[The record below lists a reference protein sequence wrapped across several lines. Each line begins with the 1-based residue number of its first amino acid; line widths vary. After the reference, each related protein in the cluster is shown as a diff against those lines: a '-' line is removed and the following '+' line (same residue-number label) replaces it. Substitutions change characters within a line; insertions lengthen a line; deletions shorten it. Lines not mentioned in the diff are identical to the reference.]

1 MIPDPPGPDNENPDQ
16 GRASTT
22 APPYGGSGR
31 TVVHL
36 VRHGEVH
43 NPDGILYG
51 RLPAYHL
58 SENGVEMADLVA
70 HTLADHD
77 IAQLRCSPL
86 ERAQET
92 MAPIAAEHPSVKIMI
107 DGRVIEAEN
116 RLEGQRVRFPTSLRK
131 PTNLWLLRNPLRP
144 SWGESYTE
152 IVTRMRLAI
161 ADAAAEAADREAVI
175 VSHQL
180 PIWMAR
186 CDVEG
191 RRLAHDPRRRECAL
205 ASVTSLTLMDGR
217 VTSVIYS
224 EPAAALIAARGS
236 KKFVAGA

>member
-1 MIPDPPGPDNENPDQ
+1 MIPDPPTPDNENPDQ

-22 APPYGGSGR
+22 VPPHGSPDR
-31 TVVHL
+31 TIVHL
-36 VRHGEVH
+36 VRHGEVE
-43 NPDGILYG
+43 NPGGILYG

-58 SENGVEMADLVA
+58 SDNGQEMAVLAANV
-70 HTLADHD
+70 LADHD
-77 IAQLRCSPL
+77 VVHLRCSPL

-92 MAPIAAEHPSVKIMI
+92 MSPIAARHPDIKIVI
-107 DGRVIEAEN
+107 DGRVIEADN
-116 RLEGQRVRFPTSLRK
+116 YLEGQQIRFPQALRK
-131 PTNLWLLRNPLRP
+131 PRNLWHLRNPLRP
-144 SWGESYTE
+144 SWGESYTD
-152 IVTRMRLAI
+152 IVGRMRLAI
-161 ADAAAEAADREAVI
+161 ADAAAAAEGHEAVI

-191 RRLAHDPRRRECAL
+191 RRLVHDPRRRECAL
-205 ASVTSLTLMDGR
+205 ASVTSLTLMAGR
-217 VTSVIYS
+217 VTSVVYS